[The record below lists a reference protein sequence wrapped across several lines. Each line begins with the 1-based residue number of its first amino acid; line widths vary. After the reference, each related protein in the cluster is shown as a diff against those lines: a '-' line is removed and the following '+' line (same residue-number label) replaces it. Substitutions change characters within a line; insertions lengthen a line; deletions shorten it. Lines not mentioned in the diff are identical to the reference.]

1 MKKYFLLLT
10 LFFFAIVSVKAQLT
24 NTKWKATIQADETLD
39 LEFQF
44 GKDTLNVIN
53 LGEASVIEVYTYTT
67 ANSVITLHKVYGQS
81 ECDTAT
87 TGQYKYAIKEHAIS
101 FMIMED
107 ACEQRA
113 AILNNSQWT
122 KVE

>member
-1 MKKYFLLLT
+1 MKKPVILLVLFLS
-10 LFFFAIVSVKAQLT
+10 AIISVKAQLA
-24 NTKWKATIQADETLD
+24 NTKWKATIQADETLE
-39 LEFQF
+39 LAFQF

-53 LGEASVIEVYTYTT
+53 LGEASIIEVYTYT
-67 ANSVITLHKVYGQS
+67 AENSVITLHKLYGQS

-87 TGQYKYAIKEHAIS
+87 TGQYKYAIKENAIT

-113 AILNNSQWT
+113 AILNNSQWA